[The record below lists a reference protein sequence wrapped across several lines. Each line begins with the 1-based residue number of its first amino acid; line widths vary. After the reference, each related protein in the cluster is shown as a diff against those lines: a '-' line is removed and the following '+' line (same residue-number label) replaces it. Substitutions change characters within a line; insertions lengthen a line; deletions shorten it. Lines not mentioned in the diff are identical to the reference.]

1 MVHVGT
7 VCEKTWW
14 PGRWVVIFGLLVVMG
29 LAAGCGGGRQE
40 EQPVESGGAA
50 GAPESLP
57 PAEFTS
63 VMGLV
68 MRPEE
73 AQAANVAA
81 IRAQFQIIKQ
91 LGVGVAGQ
99 SFSDRS
105 TEADW
110 QAYLDAA
117 EAEGLGVLPVF
128 FDAPPAWDGNAWDL
142 GINGA
147 FLTAMKD
154 HPALYAIFI
163 MDEPFHR
170 EKHRGVT
177 TAALQ
182 QLYQQVK
189 GIAPNVPVA
198 VQFSREITDAEQ
210 ENDRRHAFK
219 SGLCDICI
227 ISALEFRNYGLGNRL
242 DEDTLME
249 NQSVSRLVISRE
261 APQAQIWTT
270 VQVFGAAR
278 TTSSG
283 GSGSSYFMPSAE
295 QLQQMLDLLL
305 SAEVQSNGRLS
316 GIVWQ
321 QWAHLAAG
329 QLTLADSPFET
340 LRNVVRA
347 ANESLRP

>member
-1 MVHVGT
+1 MVQVRIA
-7 VCEKTWW
+7 CDKTRWS
-14 PGRWVVIFGLLVVMG
+14 GRWVVTLGLLVVMG
-29 LAAGCGGGRQE
+29 LAAGCGGRQGA
-40 EQPVESGGAA
+40 EQAAETAA
-50 GAPESLP
+50 GQPESLP
-57 PAEFTS
+57 PAAFTS

-68 MRPEE
+68 MPPEE
-73 AQAANVAA
+73 AKAANAQN
-81 IRAQFQIIKQ
+81 IRAQFQAIKQ
-91 LGVGVAGQ
+91 LGIDVAGQ

-105 TEADW
+105 TPADW

-128 FDAPPAWDGNAWDL
+128 FDAPPAWDGNTWDL
-142 GINGA
+142 GVNGE
-147 FLTAMKD
+147 FLAAMKD

-163 MDEPFHR
+163 IDEPFHR

-177 TAALQ
+177 TAALR
-182 QLYQQVK
+182 QLYDQVK
-189 GIAPNVPVA
+189 SIAPNVPVA

-242 DEDTLME
+242 DEDTLVE
-249 NQSVSRLVISRE
+249 NQSVSRMVISRE

-270 VQVFGAAR
+270 AQVFGAAR

-295 QLQQMLDLLL
+295 QLQQMVDLLL
-305 SAEVQSNGRLS
+305 SAEVQSHGRLS

-340 LRNVVRA
+340 LRGVVRA
-347 ANESLRP
+347 TNESLRP